1 MSKNETKK
9 AIIKKDKKDGTS
21 EIIITQSP
29 SKSLI
34 GRIVIGILAFSMIA
48 GVVAGLVIVML
59 QAAGVLK

>member
-9 AIIKKDKKDGTS
+9 TIIKKDKKDGSS
-21 EIIITQSP
+21 EIIVTQSP
-29 SKSLI
+29 SKTVF

-48 GVVAGLVIVML
+48 GVVAGLVIVIL